1 MCIVIHSAAGYE
13 KPGRA
18 AEKREGAP
26 ERGEEAA
33 EKEGGATEKGEGA
46 TEKGEGAEGGLAA
59 EELAADG
66 TSYKE
71 TQKRYVKVTH
81 IRAPRKPCYTW
92 VSGPW
97 VRDFIL

>member
-1 MCIVIHSAAGYE
+1 MCIVIHSAAG
-13 KPGRA
+13 GRA
-18 AEKREGAP
+18 AEKREGPP
-26 ERGEEAA
+26 ERGAEAA
-33 EKEGGATEKGEGA
+33 EKEGGATEKEGRA
-46 TEKGEGAEGGLAA
+46 TQKGEGAEGGLAA

-71 TQKRYVKVTH
+71 SQNWYMKVTH

-92 VSGPW
+92 VGGPW